1 MTSATSAH
9 GYALQLLK
17 MKETARLQIDRLV
30 PGSVAKVWQRL
41 ADRPLHLDDLESE
54 FPEAL
59 PDLYLLLQTLWAHR
73 AVALMWPAGN
83 PEVEISAAIE
93 GEVLDLG
100 ICSPEKRWK
109 LSRFAYLHADDSG
122 QFVVETPRSAV
133 QTVILNPRIVP
144 VLATLCAP
152 KDIPTLLAELKLR
165 RATRDI
171 QDLLS
176 LLWAAGVI
184 TQCDD
189 QGQTDEEKLPEL
201 AQWEAQD
208 LLFHMRSRQG
218 RHAHPMGA
226 QFRFRGR
233 ISPQPAVKP
242 NPWQASAIPLPK
254 FDLQKL
260 SSLDPPFTAVL
271 ELRRSTRAMDFSRPI
286 TLSQIAEFLFRS
298 ARVRHRFQT
307 DIGEFTSRPYPNGGA
322 SYEFELYLAINA
334 CADLERGFYYYD
346 PESHSLSLVA
356 RPDIDMEGLLDDAW
370 TSSARQCRP
379 QVLITVASRFHRV
392 SWKYSGI
399 AYAAQLKNVGAL
411 YQTFYLVA
419 TAMNLAGC
427 GLGLGDATRFA
438 RLTKISYFE
447 EGSVGEFMLGTPA

>member
-189 QGQTDEEKLPEL
+189 QGQTDEEKLPE
-201 AQWEAQD
+201 
-208 LLFHMRSRQG
+208 
-218 RHAHPMGA
+218 
-226 QFRFRGR
+226 
-233 ISPQPAVKP
+233 
-242 NPWQASAIPLPK
+242 NPS
-254 FDLQKL
+254 
-260 SSLDPPFTAVL
+260 
-271 ELRRSTRAMDFSRPI
+271 
-286 TLSQIAEFLFRS
+286 
-298 ARVRHRFQT
+298 
-307 DIGEFTSRPYPNGGA
+307 
-322 SYEFELYLAINA
+322 
-334 CADLERGFYYYD
+334 
-346 PESHSLSLVA
+346 
-356 RPDIDMEGLLDDAW
+356 
-370 TSSARQCRP
+370 
-379 QVLITVASRFHRV
+379 
-392 SWKYSGI
+392 
-399 AYAAQLKNVGAL
+399 
-411 YQTFYLVA
+411 
-419 TAMNLAGC
+419 
-427 GLGLGDATRFA
+427 
-438 RLTKISYFE
+438 
-447 EGSVGEFMLGTPA
+447 